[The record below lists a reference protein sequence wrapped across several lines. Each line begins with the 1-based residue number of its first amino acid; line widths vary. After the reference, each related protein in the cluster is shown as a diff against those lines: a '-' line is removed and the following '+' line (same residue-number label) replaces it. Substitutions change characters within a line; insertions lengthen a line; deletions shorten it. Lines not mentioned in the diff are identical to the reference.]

1 MLERSRLSLADTI
14 KQAILATG
22 KSVNSVASQS
32 GVSQPILHRFL
43 TGQRGITLDTAERV
57 CSYLKLELR
66 PALND

>member
-14 KQAILATG
+14 KQAIHATG

>member
-57 CSYLKLELR
+57 CAYLKLELR
-66 PALND
+66 PTLND

>member
-1 MLERSRLSLADTI
+1 MLEGSRLSLADTI

-57 CSYLKLELR
+57 CAYLKLELR
-66 PALND
+66 PAPND

>member
-1 MLERSRLSLADTI
+1 MLERSRLSLSDTI

-57 CSYLKLELR
+57 CAYLKLELR